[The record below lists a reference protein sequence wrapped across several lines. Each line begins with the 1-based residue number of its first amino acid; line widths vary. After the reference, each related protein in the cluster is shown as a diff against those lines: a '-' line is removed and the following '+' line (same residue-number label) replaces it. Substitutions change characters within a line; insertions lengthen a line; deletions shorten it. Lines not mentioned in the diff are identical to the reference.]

1 MPNYRIVYTV
11 TKKED
16 QDWWIRLTVSS
27 ANNTTADPRDALI
40 KDDGTATAEIL
51 AKIRDPSR
59 WKRISY
65 SDYTWDRTWIDDNT
79 IEFTYNFQS
88 ADKLQGFY
96 LDWHEFSLR
105 PHQYYTKDWKAFAP
119 DGTAITLPSI
129 S

>member
-1 MPNYRIVYTV
+1 MPNYRLVYTV
-11 TKKED
+11 TKRED
-16 QDWWIRLTVSS
+16 QDWWMYLKISS
-27 ANNTTADPRDALI
+27 ANDTTADPRDSLI
-40 KDDGTATAEIL
+40 KDDSPPELL

-79 IEFTYNFQS
+79 IELTFNFQS
-88 ADKLQGFY
+88 ADKLQGYYF
-96 LDWHEFSLR
+96 DWHEFSPR
-105 PHQYYTKDWKAFAP
+105 PQQHYTRDWKAFAP

>member
-1 MPNYRIVYTV
+1 MPNYRLVCTV
-11 TKKED
+11 TKRED
-16 QDWWIRLTVSS
+16 QDWWMHLTISS
-27 ANNTTADPRDALI
+27 ANDTTADPRDSLI
-40 KDDGTATAEIL
+40 KDDADAALIS
-51 AKIRDPSR
+51 KIRDPSR

-79 IEFTYNFQS
+79 IEFTYNLQS

-96 LDWHEFSLR
+96 LDWHDFSPR
-105 PHQYYTKDWKAFAP
+105 PQQQYTRDWKAFAP